1 MSLIK
6 MITNIKGAENL
17 SNDEDIT
24 GVLISIDN
32 LSVSSVLVLESKKR
46 N

>member
-6 MITNIKGAENL
+6 MITNITGAEDL

-24 GVLISIDN
+24 GVLISSDN
-32 LSVSSVLVLESKKR
+32 LSVSSVLVLESRKR